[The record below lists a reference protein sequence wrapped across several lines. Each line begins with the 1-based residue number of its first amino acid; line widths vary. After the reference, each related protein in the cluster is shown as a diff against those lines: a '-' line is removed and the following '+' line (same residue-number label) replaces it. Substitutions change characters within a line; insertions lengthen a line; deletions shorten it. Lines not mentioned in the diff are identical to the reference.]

1 MMASPLAITR
11 SYKMPDKDTPTDDP
25 TVPPKEQQK

>member
-1 MMASPLAITR
+1 MTASPLAITR

-25 TVPPKEQQK
+25 IPPKEQEK